1 MIIIDRIDDGIAVL
15 ETDDGMQTIP
25 AEQLPEQARD
35 GDVLQLTEN
44 GYQIDAAATE
54 ARRQKIRNRLQNR
67 KKGRD

>member
-15 ETDDGMQTIP
+15 ETDEGMQTLL
-25 AEQLPEQARD
+25 AEQLPEQAKD

-44 GYQIDAAATE
+44 GYEIDAAATE
-54 ARRQKIRNRLQNR
+54 TRRQKIRNRLQNR